1 MPQAPSPAHGHAGQ
15 RFVAALYALALVLL
29 FLAAPQIAHAREGA
43 VLDHGWLFTK
53 GDPEGASAPS
63 FDDSGW
69 TGVSVPHTY
78 NAADSGIGGAKARGE
93 PEGEYYR
100 GPAWYRLPFD
110 HVPTPGMRNI
120 IEFGGATLKADVWL
134 NGRMIG
140 SHRGGYAAFRI
151 DVTDALRTGRNL
163 LAVRVDNAKNPEISP
178 LNGDFNV
185 FGGLYRPVRMITV
198 PELHLDRMNHAG
210 PSIRGWTEVIDKSSA
225 TIGASVALVN
235 GRKNAATLIL
245 ETEIVDADGKAV
257 ATNTQDMQLAAGASD
272 TAKLR
277 FTVTDPRLWQGRAD
291 PYLYR
296 IRSRIREGGAI
307 IDSQSVPLGIRT
319 IAVEKNGTVL
329 LNGKPY
335 RLYGVNMQMP
345 TRFGRGP
352 IVTDAE
358 IDEDMALIDAMG
370 ATGIRLAH
378 MQHPARVYD
387 RADELGIMLLTEVP
401 LIDDHDQS
409 AAFRKNLVQQM
420 EELIAQHINN
430 PSVVLWGIGNEIRK
444 SDEASNRLLAELN
457 ATAHR
462 LDPYRPTTYAHCC
475 LDDDDPIAQ
484 HSDTV
489 SYNRYF
495 GWYWTKSEDIG
506 PWADELHAK
515 MPDRPIGVSEYGAG
529 ASIHHQEDPVVKRP
543 ESNGYWHP
551 EQYQTDFHIKH
562 WLELKKRP
570 FLWSTFV
577 WVAFDFP
584 SFKRNEGDRPAIND
598 KGLITEDRVP
608 KDAYFWYQANWSEK
622 PMLYIASRRD
632 IHKRTRQV
640 KAMAF
645 SNLPEIEVRLNG
657 GAWTPVKVE
666 DRMAKWTI
674 ELNDG
679 ANLIEARGR
688 DKDGNVLRDK
698 VGWRYDLRP

>member
-1 MPQAPSPAHGHAGQ
+1 MTRLLSEFAGL
-15 RFVAALYALALVLL
+15 FALAILATVALL
-29 FLAAPQIAHAREGA
+29 QPASAQEG
-43 VLDHGWLFTK
+43 VPLNDGWQFTK
-53 GDPEGASAPS
+53 GDPQGASAPS
-63 FDDSGW
+63 HDDAGW
-69 TGVSVPHTY
+69 SSISVPHTY
-78 NAADSGIGGAKARGE
+78 NAEDSGIGGAKARGE

-100 GPAWYRLPFD
+100 GPAWYRLSFE
-110 HVPTPGMRNI
+110 HVPAPGKRQI
-120 IEFGGATLKADVWL
+120 LHFGGATLKADVWL
-134 NGRMIG
+134 NGRKVG
-140 SHRGGYAAFRI
+140 THRGGYAAFRF
-151 DVTDALRTGRNL
+151 DVTDELQAGRNV

-185 FGGLYRPVRMITV
+185 FGGLYREVRLIEV

-210 PSIRGWTEVIDKSSA
+210 PAIRAWTEAIGDDTAKIGSNVAVVNTRSVPAQFEID
-225 TIGASVALVN
+225 TQI
-235 GRKNAATLIL
+235 I
-245 ETEIVDADGKAV
+245 DADGKQV
-257 ATNTQDMQLAAGASD
+257 ATQREQLQLAAGESRSVASN
-272 TAKLR
+272 
-277 FTVTDPRLWQGRAD
+277 FTVSNPKLWRGREG

-296 IRSRIREGGAI
+296 IRSQIRESGALV
-307 IDSQSVPLGIRT
+307 DSQSVPLGIRT
-319 IAVEKNGTVL
+319 VAVEKDGTFL
-329 LNGKPY
+329 LNGKAYP
-335 RLYGVNMQMP
+335 LYGVNMQMP

-352 IVTDAE
+352 IVTDGE
-358 IDEDMALIDAMG
+358 IDEDMRLIDEMG

-378 MQHPARVYD
+378 MQHPPRVYE
-387 RADELGIMLLTEVP
+387 RADELGMLILTEVP

-409 AAFRKNLVQQM
+409 DAFRENLVQQM
-420 EELIAQHINN
+420 EELIAQHTNN
-430 PSVVLWGIGNEIRK
+430 PSVALWGIGNEIRV
-444 SDEASNRLLAELN
+444 SDAASNRLLAELN
-457 ATAHR
+457 ETAHT

-515 MPDRPIGVSEYGAG
+515 MPNRPIGVSEYGAG
-529 ASIHHQEDPVVKRP
+529 ASIRHQEDPVVKRP

-577 WVAFDFP
+577 WVAIDFP

-598 KGLITEDRVP
+598 KGLITEDRIP
-608 KDAYFWYQANWSEK
+608 KDAYYWYQANWAEE
-622 PMLYIASRRD
+622 PMLHIASSRD
-632 IHKRTRQV
+632 THKRTQQV

-645 SNLPEIEVRLNG
+645 SNLPRVEVRLNG
-657 GAWTPVKVE
+657 GEWTGIDVE

-674 ELNDG
+674 ELEEG
-679 ANLIEARGR
+679 ANLIEARARTQDGR
-688 DKDGNVLRDK
+688 LLTDK